1 MGQPWLAKGLISLLR
16 LPAAYIP
23 GDKKKANVDFLSS
36 SLTRL
41 HAVSE
46 CFSCFVVGCGGE
58 TRIKVLALV
67 KFRFAK
73 GTGYVCLDTTK
84 R

>member
-1 MGQPWLAKGLISLLR
+1 MWVSPGLRKGLFPYLGCLQLTSLET
-16 LPAAYIP
+16 
-23 GDKKKANVDFLSS
+23 KKKANVDFLSS

-73 GTGYVCLDTTK
+73 GAGYVCLDTTK
-84 R
+84 